1 MATLLLRLS
10 APLQSWGAESKFET
24 RRTEKFPTKSGV
36 IGLLASALG
45 YSREDSLT
53 DLNALKFGI
62 RIDRDGELLR
72 DYHVAKNQKDAYIT
86 QRYYLA
92 DAVFLAGLESQNT
105 AFLNEIADALKNP
118 AYPLFLGRRSCPPTM
133 PLLLGIRDTDLLNA
147 LRKEPYLPE
156 KKEKNISEQK
166 LRIIIDSDIP
176 SETIR
181 DVPVSF
187 SKTNRKFGFRN
198 VREEYTEFLPAQP
211 EIQPTEHNPFA

>member
-45 YSREDSLT
+45 YSREDSLA

-92 DAVFLAGLESQNT
+92 DAVFLAGLESSDT
-105 AFLNEIADALKNP
+105 AFLNQIETALKNP

-147 LRKEPYLPE
+147 LRKEPYLP
-156 KKEKNISEQK
+156 EKNISEQK

-198 VREEYTEFLPAQP
+198 VREEYTELSPAQP